1 MDTLLYMRNKC
12 ISLGYIQKMYTKQ
25 RVINKNIIHTKIYDA
40 YLFKQKDRRKKRER
54 EKRLKG
60 ERKKNK
66 EG

>member
-1 MDTLLYMRNKC
+1 
-12 ISLGYIQKMYTKQ
+12 MYTKQ

-66 EG
+66 EGYPCQKYQL